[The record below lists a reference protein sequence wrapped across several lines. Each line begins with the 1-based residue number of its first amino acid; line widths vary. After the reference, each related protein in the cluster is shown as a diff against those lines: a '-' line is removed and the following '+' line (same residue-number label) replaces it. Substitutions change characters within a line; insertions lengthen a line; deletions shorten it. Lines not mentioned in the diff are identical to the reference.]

1 MQSSGCLLMKAAE
14 RTVFPASWLTN
25 KVGIVG
31 WRLLEIR
38 GYLCQLLSCVD
49 AIALAVLALSICRT
63 VLIWSGLDVHIFY
76 LDSLDSSQMLP
87 FLQWDLFL
95 PFCLA
100 AYIFKL
106 VQTQPPSQTGW
117 EIYKQL
123 QSHILFCSERQETKC
138 KRAGTSRGVCISKL
152 NQYLRCGLPRTK
164 YRGTIPSS
172 VLLTS
177 PGQGMYHV
185 FHYREKMRTKSSS
198 AWSWWERVVGRRA
211 GLGFSPTTA
220 LWSDPKQATSS

>member
-1 MQSSGCLLMKAAE
+1 VPPLLCSFFLLPRSQGLAATSCNKAPAPRGQGPLLCSALAVPTGGQCEWEWQTASQHKCSIYVLSRTLAIMQSSGCLLMKAAE

-123 QSHILFCSERQETKC
+123 QSHILFCSERQKT
-138 KRAGTSRGVCISKL
+138 
-152 NQYLRCGLPRTK
+152 
-164 YRGTIPSS
+164 
-172 VLLTS
+172 
-177 PGQGMYHV
+177 
-185 FHYREKMRTKSSS
+185 
-198 AWSWWERVVGRRA
+198 
-211 GLGFSPTTA
+211 
-220 LWSDPKQATSS
+220 